1 MKHVVNNT
9 ILACATD
16 DGKNFT
22 EEHFGDA
29 KFYLVYELDLEN
41 KELTFLKQINNTSGE
56 EKTHGDPKKAASI
69 SEIMVDVQ
77 VLVGFAMGTNV
88 TRIRKKF
95 VPVISR
101 KKIIG
106 DALEEIL
113 NMIQPIKS
121 NLEKPKEE
129 DRDILF
135 IR

>member
-1 MKHVVNNT
+1 MKYVVNKT

-16 DGKNFT
+16 DGKEFT
-22 EEHFGDA
+22 NEHFGDA

-41 KELTFLKQINNTSGE
+41 KELTFLKQLDNTSGE

-69 SEIMVDVQ
+69 SEIMDDIQ

-88 TRIRKKF
+88 ARIRKKF
-95 VPVISR
+95 VPIISR
-101 KKIIG
+101 KKRIE
-106 DALEEIL
+106 DALEGIL
-113 NMIQPIKS
+113 NMIDPIRL
-121 NLEKPKEE
+121 NLEKPKGE